1 MAASPEFKLYD
12 AAGAYQA
19 ACKQP
24 EQAAALVSFL
34 GDGATIRYGHT
45 KKDIVWTEGVDGAA
59 SDSYDQTANKVVDRL
74 FARSVERQRQ
84 RDFDRWGGERR
95 LYPLD

>member
-12 AAGAYQA
+12 AAGTYQA

-59 SDSYDQTANKVVDRL
+59 SDSYD
-74 FARSVERQRQ
+74 RSVERQRQ